1 MVHLP
6 MFGTQISAN
15 TLFGDSAGDQVSGS
29 TKNQT
34 QMVDSKDHTNIYP
47 DNIMKSV
54 VESLSTDEQQQCKD
68 YICQA
73 KEEILPE
80 FTVDRH

>member
-1 MVHLP
+1 
-6 MFGTQISAN
+6 
-15 TLFGDSAGDQVSGS
+15 
-29 TKNQT
+29 
-34 QMVDSKDHTNIYP
+34 MVDSKDHTNIYP

-54 VESLSTDEQQQCKD
+54 VESLSTNEQQQCKD

-80 FTVDRH
+80 FTVDRHQKVVKYGEIEVASLLSSLQIPNVSKPDNIQYIK